1 MPNHEL
7 GWAWF
12 ENNAPSMDNEP
23 SPLDDNLAHVFA
35 RCFRG
40 EDGMKVLKHLQHMTH
55 SRLIGHT
62 ASDAFLRHMEGQR
75 QLVSHIISL
84 VEHGRSQDPLRD
96 GTSMRNSSAMMESTY
111 E

>member
-1 MPNHEL
+1 MPNREL

-12 ENNAPSMDNEP
+12 ETNAPSIDNEP
-23 SPLDDNLAHVFA
+23 PPLDDNLAHVFA

-40 EDGMKVLKHLQHMTH
+40 EDGIKVLKHLKHVTH
-55 SRLIGHT
+55 SRIIGPS

-75 QLVSHIISL
+75 QLVSYVISL
-84 VEHGRSQDPLRD
+84 VEHARLQGSLK
-96 GTSMRNSSAMMESTY
+96 GGISMGNSSTTMESPY

>member
-1 MPNHEL
+1 MPNREL

-12 ENNAPSMDNEP
+12 ETSAPSIDNEP
-23 SPLDDNLAHVFA
+23 SPLDDKLAHVFA

-40 EDGMKVLKHLQHMTH
+40 EDGIKVLKHLKHITH
-55 SRLIGHT
+55 SRIIGPT
-62 ASDAFLRHMEGQR
+62 ASDALLRHIEGQR

-96 GTSMRNSSAMMESTY
+96 GTSMCNSSAMMETTY